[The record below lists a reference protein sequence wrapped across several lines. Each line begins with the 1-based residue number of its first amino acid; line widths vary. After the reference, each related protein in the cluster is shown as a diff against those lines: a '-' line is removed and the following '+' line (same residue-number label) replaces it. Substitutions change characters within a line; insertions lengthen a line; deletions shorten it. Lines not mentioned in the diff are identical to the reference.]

1 MADAPER
8 SGGGFYGRRK
18 GKGLRAGQEDVL
30 DALLPRLRLP
40 SGPEPVDLLS
50 LFPRPMAAL
59 ELEVG
64 FGGGEHL
71 AANARAH
78 PERGFIGCEPFVN
91 GMAKLLRIIDAE
103 GLDTVRLWDRD
114 AAELLPRL
122 PPASLDRVHL
132 LFPDPWP
139 KRRQRK
145 RRFVSDGSLAALA
158 RIVKPGGEFRF
169 ATDIDDYAGWT
180 LSRALRSPDWRW
192 TASGPD
198 DWRRPF
204 EGWPGTRYEAK
215 ARAEGRAPVFLRF
228 ERV

>member
-1 MADAPER
+1 
-8 SGGGFYGRRK
+8 
-18 GKGLRAGQEDVL
+18 
-30 DALLPRLRLP
+30 
-40 SGPEPVDLLS
+40 
-50 LFPRPMAAL
+50 
-59 ELEVG
+59 
-64 FGGGEHL
+64 
-71 AANARAH
+71 
-78 PERGFIGCEPFVN
+78 
-91 GMAKLLRIIDAE
+91 MAKLLRIIDAE

-158 RIVKPGGEFRF
+158 RIVRPGGEFRF

-180 LSRALRSPDWRW
+180 LARVGRSPAWRW
-192 TASGPD
+192 PARGPD

-215 ARAEGRAPVFLRF
+215 ARAAGRTPVFLRF